1 MSWQGIKADTTDV
14 DEAQGVS
21 SYQLNTRM
29 QVDGELQRR
38 YGMLSTGLPPL
49 DGPVL
54 YLASG
59 SGFVVRG
66 TATNVE
72 GDPDVTGI
80 EVGPERKPPIIDV
93 IRQGGGWLLPYGSWS
108 GGHTYYAN
116 AIPEEGTHSCAG
128 TITVNVDFTNPAA
141 RLLTERG
148 KFGWVESYVVDDR
161 TVGPGFG
168 YQINVPWD
176 DQFPY
181 VRFTEFGTGLGSSTG
196 QSIGGCG

>member
-14 DEAQGVS
+14 DETQGVS

-66 TATNVE
+66 TATNVD

-80 EVGPERKPPIIDV
+80 EVGPERRPPIIDV
-93 IRQGGGWLLPYGSWS
+93 IRQGGGWVIPYTNA
-108 GGHTYYAN
+108 GGDKHATAV
-116 AIPEEGTHSCAG
+116 PGGGTHSCAG
-128 TITVNVDFTNPAA
+128 TISGFLDANGQPPAHMI
-141 RLLTERG
+141 TQRG
-148 KFGWVESYVVDDR
+148 KFGWAEFYVVDDR
-161 TVGPGFG
+161 TVSAGGN

-181 VRFTEFGTGLGSSTG
+181 VRFFCPQENIVIQG